1 MAGERQIDFVVQLAG
16 KFMSNIRN
24 NIVCNLHNFGINIFE
39 QNLVLTPFVTILQ
52 PEQFLNPLVICINES
67 RIFDRKP
74 DTLADNHIFLA
85 LSSPLNHHHVVSNYP
100 QYLKLLVFLGQVL
113 PPFHPISNF
122 SHKKEPR
129 KTQMNEVNSWLMP
142 LKVTRRL
149 HINDHL

>member
-67 RIFDRKP
+67 
-74 DTLADNHIFLA
+74 
-85 LSSPLNHHHVVSNYP
+85 
-100 QYLKLLVFLGQVL
+100 
-113 PPFHPISNF
+113 
-122 SHKKEPR
+122 
-129 KTQMNEVNSWLMP
+129 
-142 LKVTRRL
+142 
-149 HINDHL
+149 